1 MHVFLLISIV
11 NAVPATQPA
20 DKNAHPGMRVSS
32 LKPSACRLNFKQPSR
47 PWLHSVT
54 TRYIFTGLRH
64 SGDTSPPQ
72 NAFHADL
79 LRAGFLTIFL
89 KEIAMKLIP
98 GSFTKRALMVGLI
111 AGSGI
116 LAASS
121 FAMTAGGPAG
131 RDGCDARQGQKI
143 HAKWEARRAERL
155 SELKE
160 KLKLSPDQ
168 EAAWDTFTRAAQPGM
183 RHASADRQAMRDEFE
198 KLSTPQRLDKMI
210 AMSDARRSRMLER
223 NQAIKAFYAQLNPE
237 QQKVFDAEAM
247 PDPMRTREHHR
258 FQS

>member
-1 MHVFLLISIV
+1 
-11 NAVPATQPA
+11 
-20 DKNAHPGMRVSS
+20 
-32 LKPSACRLNFKQPSR
+32 
-47 PWLHSVT
+47 
-54 TRYIFTGLRH
+54 
-64 SGDTSPPQ
+64 
-72 NAFHADL
+72 
-79 LRAGFLTIFL
+79 
-89 KEIAMKLIP
+89 MKLIP

-131 RDGCDARQGQKI
+131 KDGCDARQGQKI
-143 HAKWEARRAERL
+143 HAKWEARRAEHL

-160 KLKLSPDQ
+160 KLKLSPEQ
-168 EAAWDTFTRAAQPGM
+168 EAAWDTFTHATQPGM
-183 RHASADRQAMRDEFE
+183 RHARADRQAMRDEFE
-198 KLSTPQRLDKMI
+198 KLSTPQRLDKMM
-210 AMSDARRSRMLER
+210 ALSDARRTRMLER

-247 PDPMRTREHHR
+247 PGPMRARGHHR